1 MSTPDW
7 LAASVPKSLA
17 LLHRDLAVA
26 REEGRRRCPC
36 PLVVAGDD
44 AEALAQDVDDPGI
57 DQLSDRAGQ
66 GVAQLSL
73 DLVEGLGH
81 LLLGDGREVEP
92 AAGGLRPRGSR
103 A

>member
-1 MSTPDW
+1 MSTPAW

-26 REEGRRRCPC
+26 RQEGDDDVLA
-36 PLVVAGDD
+36 LVVAGDH
-44 AEALAQDVDDPGI
+44 AEALGQDVDDLGV
-57 DQLSDRAGQ
+57 DQLADRAGQ
-66 GVAQLSL
+66 GVAELAL

-81 LLLGDGREVEP
+81 LLLGDGRQVEA